1 MKITNKDNMAVFL
14 QKEPCEKNYPFF
26 VVNNVEAAYEAMQ
39 ILSREAYKLWCY
51 FDSSPKGRTMVFSL
65 ADVVEWGIKES
76 SFYESMDELIDIGY
90 ISDLGEDAFI
100 FYEFLMDDNED
111 MSGDDAEA
119 AT

>member
-1 MKITNKDNMAVFL
+1 MKITNKNNMVVFL
-14 QKEPCEKNYPFF
+14 QKEPCEKNDPIFA
-26 VVNNVEAAYEAMQ
+26 VNNVEAAFEAMQ

-51 FDSSPKGRTMVFSL
+51 FDSSPKGRTMVLSL
-65 ADVVEWGIKES
+65 DDVVEWGIKES
-76 SFYESMDELIDIGY
+76 SFYESMDELTKVGY
-90 ISDLGEDAFI
+90 ISDLGRDAFI

>member
-1 MKITNKDNMAVFL
+1 MKITNRDNMLVFL
-14 QKEPCEKNYPFF
+14 QKEPCEKNDPIFA
-26 VVNNVEAAYEAMQ
+26 VNNVEAAFEAKQ

-51 FDSSPKGRTMVFSL
+51 FDSSTKGRTMVLSL
-65 ADVVEWGIKES
+65 DDVVEWGIKES
-76 SFYESMDELIDIGY
+76 SFYESMDELTKVGY
-90 ISDLGEDAFI
+90 ISDFGIDVFI

>member
-1 MKITNKDNMAVFL
+1 MKITNRNNMVVFL
-14 QKEPCEKNYPFF
+14 QKEPCEKKDPIFTVSNI
-26 VVNNVEAAYEAMQ
+26 EAAFEAMQ

-51 FDSSPKGRTMVFSL
+51 FDSSPKGRIMTLSL
-65 ADVVEWGIKES
+65 DDVVEWGIKES
-76 SFYESMDELIDIGY
+76 SFYESMDELTKVGY

>member
-1 MKITNKDNMAVFL
+1 MKITNKNNMVVFV
-14 QKEPCEKNYPFF
+14 QKEPCEKDPIF

-51 FDSSPKGRTMVFSL
+51 FDSSPKGRTMALSL
-65 ADVVEWGIKES
+65 DDVGEWGMKES
-76 SFYESMDELIDIGY
+76 SFYESMEELAKWGY
-90 ISDLGEDAFI
+90 ISDLGRDVFI

>member
-1 MKITNKDNMAVFL
+1 MKISNKKKIVVVHN
-14 QKEPCEKNYPFF
+14 EPCEKDPIFT
-26 VVNNVEAAYEAMQ
+26 VNNVEAAFEAMQ

-51 FDSSPKGRTMVFSL
+51 FDSSPKGRIMILSL
-65 ADVVEWGIKES
+65 DDVVEWGIKES
-76 SFYESMDELIDIGY
+76 SFYESMDELAKVGY
-90 ISDLGEDAFI
+90 INDLGGDAFI